1 MNIVIVGAGKVGEAL
16 CRDLAHENH
25 DITLIERSEERLEQM
40 IRIAD
45 ITGIVGNGALYDV
58 QSEAGVADCDIYI
71 AVTPNDETNIIAAI
85 TARHLGARHSI
96 ARVRSPEYSLQMN
109 FLRES
114 LGISLMINPE
124 YEAAR
129 EIARLLRFPAAL
141 HVNHFEHGRLNL
153 VEYLLPPDAPFVG
166 MKLRDL
172 PSEYTR
178 LLIGALIRD
187 GRPAVPNGDTTLHA
201 GDHLYL
207 TGDDDLIA
215 AFCQAAERRSIS
227 IRRVLI
233 VGGGRLT
240 RYILDRLSHRHYQT
254 KVIEVS
260 PAQAD
265 ALAADYP
272 EVEVICGDGTSQAFL
287 REERMSDYH
296 TVIAATGVDEE
307 NMIVAISAARMGVPK
322 TITKVNRTDLLKVL
336 DNVGLQAIITPNRIV
351 ADQIIRYV
359 RSLENSEGSAV
370 VAYARLGNG
379 ALEAVQFHVSE
390 TCRARH
396 RPLSELAIRPGIL
409 LLAIQRGERRI
420 TPGGADQI
428 LPGDDVVV
436 LTGGLPLRD
445 LDEILA

>member
-16 CRDLAHENH
+16 CRDLAHEKH
-25 DITLIERSEERLEQM
+25 DITLIEGSEDRLEQM

-45 ITGIVGNGALYDV
+45 ITGIVGNGALYDI

-172 PSEYTR
+172 PREYTR
-178 LLIGALIRD
+178 LLIGALIRE
-187 GRPAVPNGDTTLHA
+187 GRPAIPNGNTTLLA

-207 TGDDDLIA
+207 AGDDDLIA
-215 AFCQAAERRSIS
+215 AFCQAAERRSVS

-240 RYILDRLSHRHYQT
+240 RYILDRLNHRHYQT
-254 KVIEVS
+254 KVIEVK
-260 PAQAD
+260 PALAD

-272 EVEVICGDGTSQAFL
+272 EVEVICGDGTDQAFL
-287 REERMSDYH
+287 REERMADYH

-370 VAYARLGNG
+370 VAYARLGDG
-379 ALEAVQFHVSE
+379 ALEAVQFHVSDS
-390 TCRARH
+390 CKACH

-409 LLAIQRGERRI
+409 LLAIQRGEQRI
-420 TPGGADQI
+420 TPGGGDRI

-436 LTGGLPLRD
+436 ITGGLPLRD